1 MAAANGDGNGEGK
14 TKGRGE
20 RERRI
25 ERWMMVM
32 VTMTVMRVRWMK
44 GGESHEGQKG
54 LRSADDDGWAMAQE
68 EAADCPSDPPAAF
81 GQRSGDNDHWVQ
93 HKDNDN
99 AFAP

>member
-1 MAAANGDGNGEGK
+1 MAANPREENGEKADEGGNGDGVDDGDDDEDDA
-14 TKGRGE
+14 
-20 RERRI
+20 
-25 ERWMMVM
+25 
-32 VTMTVMRVRWMK
+32 

-99 AFAP
+99 VFAP